1 MMVKLYMV
9 KKGNKKFY
17 VCKWESG
24 LYSIDRIAK
33 GFGGSLVF
41 KDTLE
46 EIEKYAKE
54 NGFKKIA

>member
-1 MMVKLYMV
+1 MV

-33 GFGGSLVF
+33 GFGGSLGF